1 MHPPVN
7 VFQRISHTA
16 LLLRVFG
23 HTPDRDCYCNLPE
36 YDESRTLLKPFGL
49 FQKYR
54 NIPIP
59 ESRFQALHGLTRFL
73 EGRRAVVVAVC
84 FVGRVMPVGG
94 LHTQAVKVTE
104 VTTRTSLLLCYGSL
118 PFSLSGL
125 LVRSPPSY
133 SCRFNPAACLC
144 ARIRPPT
151 RLPHYSTTPPLR
163 FEPVGTQCT
172 VPRAPL
178 LAIITAYLLWLHTH
192 TQRRV

>member
-1 MHPPVN
+1 
-7 VFQRISHTA
+7 
-16 LLLRVFG
+16 
-23 HTPDRDCYCNLPE
+23 
-36 YDESRTLLKPFGL
+36 
-49 FQKYR
+49 
-54 NIPIP
+54 
-59 ESRFQALHGLTRFL
+59 
-73 EGRRAVVVAVC
+73 
-84 FVGRVMPVGG
+84 MPVGG

-125 LVRSPPSY
+125 LVRSPPSC

-192 TQRRV
+192 TASSLSLATTTSSSFLACERKMMRLLVALGAPGRPAYSYQLMLRIYICIDV